1 METKN
6 ILSTKFLKWL
16 SFGVL
21 IIVALLLVFQL
32 GISVGYHKANFAIK
46 WAQNY
51 KRDFGGPRMG
61 MFGIY
66 TGNNFMYG
74 HGVLGTIAKITP
86 DSIVIRSADNS
97 EKIVNIDSDTVLNQ
111 AAQNIKL
118 QDLKTDQQVIVIG
131 SPNQDGTIDAKI
143 IRVFPE

>member
-6 ILSTKFLKWL
+6 IFSTKFLKWL
-16 SFGVL
+16 SFCVL
-21 IIVALLLVFQL
+21 LAVALLLVFQL
-32 GISVGYHKANFAIK
+32 GLSVGYRKANFAFK

-61 MFGIY
+61 MLGMY
-66 TGNNFMYG
+66 TGNDFMYG
-74 HGVLGTIAKITP
+74 HGVLGTIVKINP
-86 DSIVIRSADNS
+86 DSIVIKSADNS
-97 EKIVNIDSDTVLNQ
+97 EKIVNIDSDTILNQ

-131 SPNQDGTIDAKI
+131 APNQDGTIDAKI
-143 IRVFPE
+143 IRAFPQ